1 MPRDIPVLPDFTPG
15 WITFVEIPR
24 FRYQEAT
31 ARRPDPV
38 TLERM
43 LRWLMTI
50 RRFEERVLDLKR
62 GRYQPYDGFTYGGP
76 VHLCVGQEGVAV
88 GAMAALLPQDV
99 ITSTHRGHGHSLAK
113 VAFALYRSEPD
124 VLARFIGED
133 LPSADPLERALAL
146 HLYRTFAE
154 LLGKEDGY
162 CHGRGGGMHIAE
174 FLMGHLGANAIVAGS
189 TAIAAGAAMAHQRLG
204 KDSVA
209 VCFVGD
215 GALSNGVC
223 LESFNFA
230 SQAQFAQGVP
240 VIYVVENN
248 QYSQTGQAIG
258 EVTGLDY
265 LARRG
270 AAFNLRAME
279 AEVVNGMDSLAVY
292 DAVSRAREK
301 AMEGRGPILLEMVTY
316 RYLGHSASDDGSKYR
331 THEEVEAW
339 RREDPVVR
347 LRTQLAER
355 GVVDDHAAD
364 GLEARVAAQIDTAID
379 EAARALDPDPA
390 DIERGVYA
398 STTSDGIGPQLA
410 TTDHDPDRIR
420 ALPRG
425 PQGEIMVRHA
435 ILEALTEEM
444 LRDRRVILY
453 GEEIA
458 DFGGAFQVTHGLIDV
473 FGRSRIFNAPI
484 SEAAICGTAVGMALS
499 GLRPVVE
506 IMYIDFILQALD
518 QVANQAAKVRYMF
531 GAKATVPMVIRTTFG
546 GGKGYAGQHSQS
558 LEALLTHF
566 PGLRVVAPSTAYDA
580 KGLLKAAI
588 RDDNPVIFIEHQ
600 LLYTERDPVPRQLD
614 PIPFGQAVVRRDGRD
629 LTIIAYSYMANMA
642 LAAAQLLA
650 AEGIDAE
657 VVDPRTLAP
666 FDADT
671 CARSVRKTGRAI
683 VVTQSPLTTS
693 FAEHIAFT
701 VQRDCLEQLRSPVEI
716 VSAYDVPPPTAPTL
730 EHENLPSPERIA
742 RRARALFEATELR
755 RR

>member
-1 MPRDIPVLPDFTPG
+1 MPRDVPVFPDFAPG
-15 WITFVEIPR
+15 SIQFVEIPR
-24 FRYQEAT
+24 YQYREDG
-31 ARRPDPV
+31 ARRPDSV

-43 LRWLMTI
+43 LRWMLTI

-62 GRYQPYDGFTYGGP
+62 GRYQPYEGFTYGGP
-76 VHLCVGQEGVAV
+76 VHLSVGQEGVAV
-88 GAMAALLPQDV
+88 GAMAALDPGDA

-113 VAFALYRSEPD
+113 VAFTLYRSEPEA
-124 VLARFIGED
+124 LKRFIGDEPPGD
-133 LPSADPLERALAL
+133 DPLEKALAI

-174 FLMGHLGANAIVAGS
+174 FFMGHLGANAIVAGS
-189 TAIAAGAAMAHQRLG
+189 TPIAAGAAMAQQRLG
-204 KDSVA
+204 KDNVV

-230 SQAQFAQGVP
+230 SQAQFADGVP

-248 QYSQTGQAIG
+248 QYSQSGQAIG

-292 DAVSRAREK
+292 DAVARAREK
-301 AMEGRGPILLEMVTY
+301 ALGGKGPVLLEMVTY
-316 RYLGHSASDDGSKYR
+316 RYMGHSASDDGSKYR

-339 RREDPVVR
+339 RREDPIVR
-347 LRTQLAER
+347 LRSRLAEE
-355 GVVDDHAAD
+355 GVVAPEAAD
-364 GLEARVAAQIDTAID
+364 ALEARVAVQIDAAID
-379 EAARALDPDPA
+379 AAARAADPDPA
-390 DIERGVYA
+390 EIERGVYA
-398 STTSDGIGPQLA
+398 TTTSDDIGPELQ
-410 TTDHDPDRIR
+410 TTDHHPERIR

-425 PQGEIMVRHA
+425 PEGEIMVRHA

-444 LRDRRVILY
+444 IRDRRVILY

-473 FGRSRIFNAPI
+473 FGRHRIFNAPI
-484 SEAAICGTAVGMALS
+484 SEAAIVGTAVGMALS

-531 GAKATVPMVIRTTFG
+531 GAKATVPLVIRTTFG

-558 LEALLTHF
+558 LEAVLTHF

-588 RDDNPVIFIEHQ
+588 REDNPVIFIEHQ
-600 LLYTERDPVPRQLD
+600 LLYTERDPVPRELD
-614 PIPFGQAVVRRDGRD
+614 PIPFGQGVVRRTGRD
-629 LTIIAYSYMANMA
+629 LTIIAYSYMAHVAM
-642 LAAAQLLA
+642 AAARLLA
-650 AEGIDAE
+650 ADGIEAE

-666 FDADT
+666 FDAAT
-671 CARSVRKTGRAI
+671 CARSVRKTGRAL

-701 VQRDCLEQLRSPVEI
+701 LQRDCLAELRSPVEI
-716 VSAYDVPPPTAPTL
+716 VSAYDVPPPTAPSL
-730 EHENLPSPERIA
+730 EHENLPNPERVA
-742 RRARALFEATELR
+742 RRARALLEAQRLHR
-755 RR
+755 